1 MTSETSRNGSR
12 ISSKVSRDK
21 ERNSHILLSLLLHN
35 AVGGSLQLNGK
46 LFETVF
52 SVLVLCMDAPT
63 CMNFISFD
71 FAKKKKKER
80 GLRVLVAWKFNTIA
94 KLVFCATI
102 TCVMQVKLHSEIA
115 RI

>member
-1 MTSETSRNGSR
+1 MTPETSRNGSR

-71 FAKKKKKER
+71 FAKKKKF
-80 GLRVLVAWKFNTIA
+80 ASIS
-94 KLVFCATI
+94 C
-102 TCVMQVKLHSEIA
+102 MEI
-115 RI
+115 

>member
-1 MTSETSRNGSR
+1 MTPETSRNGSR

-21 ERNSHILLSLLLHN
+21 ERNLHISLSLLLHN
-35 AVGGSLQLNGK
+35 AVNGSLQLNGK

-52 SVLVLCMDAPT
+52 LVLMLWMDAPT

-71 FAKKKKKER
+71 FATKKS
-80 GLRVLVAWKFNTIA
+80 LRVLVAWKFNTIA

>member
-1 MTSETSRNGSR
+1 
-12 ISSKVSRDK
+12 
-21 ERNSHILLSLLLHN
+21 
-35 AVGGSLQLNGK
+35 
-46 LFETVF
+46 
-52 SVLVLCMDAPT
+52 MDAPT
-63 CMNFISFD
+63 CMNLISFG

-80 GLRVLVAWKFNTIA
+80 GVRVLVAWKINTIA

>member
-1 MTSETSRNGSR
+1 
-12 ISSKVSRDK
+12 
-21 ERNSHILLSLLLHN
+21 LHN

-52 SVLVLCMDAPT
+52 SVLVLYMDAPT

-71 FAKKKKKER
+71 FAKKKKKKER